1 MQPNTKIE
9 SLAVFC
15 GSSLGFDVCY
25 REAVKRFATVLAEK
39 QITIVYGGASVGL
52 MGMLADTALACG
64 GKVIGVI
71 PRLLS
76 DFEFA
81 HHSISECHIVESMHE
96 RKAMIASRADAFVM
110 LPGGAG
116 TLEEFFEIYTWAQLH
131 LHQKPCG
138 ILNVNNYFDPIIKFL
153 DQTVSQGFMSQLNRN
168 MIFVDNKIEN
178 LLESFAAYKPPTD
191 GKWITIVETL

>member
-1 MQPNTKIE
+1 MSLNTKIE

-15 GSSLGFDVCY
+15 GSSMGFDVCY
-25 REAVKRFATVLAEK
+25 RQAVERFATLLAEK
-39 QITIVYGGASVGL
+39 KITIVYGGASVGL

-64 GKVIGVI
+64 GNVIGVI
-71 PRLLS
+71 PKLLS

-81 HHSISECHIVESMHE
+81 HHGISECHIVESMHE
-96 RKAMIASRADAFVM
+96 RKTMIASLSDAFVM

-116 TLEEFFEIYTWAQLH
+116 TMEEFFEIYTWAQLH

-138 ILNVNNYFDPIIKFL
+138 ILNVNNYYDPIIEFL
-153 DQTVSQGFMSQLNRN
+153 DQTVAQGFMSQLNRN

-178 LLESFAAYKPPTD
+178 LLESFAAYKPATD
-191 GKWITIVETL
+191 GRITTVETQ